1 MIKHLSEDIDPFIFQ
16 GLNNLDLKQ
25 QTDFHNIYCSFIGN
39 ILKLFPHYFSFKPD
53 ILDLTS
59 FLELNTSYSD
69 IKEKIVQF
77 GKHFKI
83 IDEKN
88 ISQIHEEIIK
98 LKSNPRIQEFKQLAE
113 NNTLKLWDLLN
124 DQEVPLI
131 YKIARMAQSL
141 PTTSASIEQA
151 FSILKL
157 LKTEKRNQLS
167 NESFEALVLLSQE
180 FRINGGIKIDEEME
194 RIFID
199 KKKS

>member
-1 MIKHLSEDIDPFIFQ
+1 
-16 GLNNLDLKQ
+16 
-25 QTDFHNIYCSFIGN
+25 
-39 ILKLFPHYFSFKPD
+39 
-53 ILDLTS
+53 
-59 FLELNTSYSD
+59 
-69 IKEKIVQF
+69 
-77 GKHFKI
+77 
-83 IDEKN
+83 
-88 ISQIHEEIIK
+88 

-151 FSILKL
+151 FTILKL

-180 FRINGGIKIDEEME
+180 FRING
-194 RIFID
+194 
-199 KKKS
+199 